1 MLTFF
6 ILFMIFVTIPIMLVQ
21 SFYRGSPVR
30 AVLLNTYKNK
40 NVYEVFYKRG
50 SSEVYTVRMGSDADK
65 QYKELVK

>member
-6 ILFMIFVTIPIMLVQ
+6 ILFMIFVTIPIMIVQ
-21 SFYRGSPVR
+21 SCYRGSPVR

-50 SSEVYTVRMGSDADK
+50 SSEVYTVRMGSAADK